1 MGDPLIITY
10 CFDFDSGR
18 AITYQVYLDRDTL
31 NLLNGDV
38 QEVPAWTEISYKQCR
53 ICPLSKNDTRTC
65 PVAQNLVHV
74 TKKFSNVV
82 SHETVSISVTT
93 QDRTYKKRTTIDEG
107 LSSLMGVIMVTSGCP
122 VMDYLKPMA
131 RFHLP
136 FASPEETTIRT
147 LSMYLMAQYFLKGNT
162 DSIHVKLEELN
173 KIYSQISV
181 VNNDFSSRLAEAGEK
196 DANLSALSNLDCHAT
211 LVTMTIEETLAEFR
225 QYYSAYV

>member
-1 MGDPLIITY
+1 
-10 CFDFDSGR
+10 
-18 AITYQVYLDRDTL
+18 
-31 NLLNGDV
+31 
-38 QEVPAWTEISYKQCR
+38 
-53 ICPLSKNDTRTC
+53 
-65 PVAQNLVHV
+65 
-74 TKKFSNVV
+74 
-82 SHETVSISVTT
+82 
-93 QDRTYKKRTTIDEG
+93 
-107 LSSLMGVIMVTSGCP
+107 MGVIMVTSGCP

-173 KIYSQISV
+173 KIYSQVSV